1 MKPRLLLLTLTLILA
16 SAFATCV
23 RAATNPGVEDV
34 NKKYDVA
41 GGVIHSDTK
50 KPLANVSVTAYSNV
64 KKEKVAITDVNGN
77 YAFSDLKPGTYK
89 LVFEKNGF
97 KKVVRDKVMISHSE
111 GLQLSIEM
119 SEESGEFQ
127 IIPGQLLFSDF
138 N

>member
-1 MKPRLLLLTLTLILA
+1 MKPRILLLSLTLIIA

-23 RAATNPGVEDV
+23 RAAATPGTEDV
-34 NKKYDVA
+34 NKKYDIA

-50 KPLANVSVTAYSNV
+50 KPLSNVSVTAYSTS
-64 KKEKVAITDVNGN
+64 KKEKVALTDVNGN

-97 KKVVRDKVMISHSE
+97 KKVVRDKVNISPSE
-111 GLQLSIEM
+111 GLQLSIQM

-127 IIPGQLLFSDF
+127 IMPGQLLFSEFD
-138 N
+138 